1 MEENIKP
8 QDYYIKSIKELQINY
23 KKYEQEEKDNIK
35 YTESKEIEVASIK
48 KIIEELTSHNRFDSN
63 LLQQFMLTFRSF
75 TNIKEIF
82 ELLEERFNF
91 PPPEECITN
100 EDFLEFKKIY
110 LDSIRL
116 RIVQMVKYWLENFY
130 RLDFNEKEAMDHLFN
145 FLEMMEKSKGESFA
159 KKLKMTVNL
168 QKKELYLE
176 EMKKTDINNTSEVQK
191 LTNTPKILLP
201 RRKTILLKK
210 KDFLEKI
217 LNWPPLEISRQISLI
232 EFEMFEKIEPKEC
245 LNQSWN
251 KGISYIFINQENRKT
266 KAPNISSLITWF
278 NNLSK
283 WVGTTIVKLTD
294 ENERVNA
301 IKIFISIANS
311 LKEIN
316 NFNGLF
322 SIISG
327 LSLAPIFRLK
337 KTWEKLDKESK
348 QTHQDLIQFTSNEKS
363 FKTLRNY
370 VRVQTPPLLPYI
382 GLYLTDLTFI
392 EDGNPK
398 YIDGLINFEKC
409 RLFSNMIRNLQL
421 YQNLRF
427 NFEKCTDLYQ
437 LLKDIKSLEDDEM
450 YEESL
455 KIEGKISTKKK
466 KNLNEIKIDEKKFD
480 GNKINEKIDMNS
492 NEFLNNWNNFI
503 LTETGKN
510 WVKLE
515 NNNQIYFGN
524 KSQKITQWKI
534 PNDYFDFISNSN
546 PNSSW
551 RIYYSNEGE
560 KYYYNIL
567 TLKSQWDKPDDF

>member
-1 MEENIKP
+1 
-8 QDYYIKSIKELQINY
+8 
-23 KKYEQEEKDNIK
+23 
-35 YTESKEIEVASIK
+35 
-48 KIIEELTSHNRFDSN
+48 
-63 LLQQFMLTFRSF
+63 
-75 TNIKEIF
+75 
-82 ELLEERFNF
+82 
-91 PPPEECITN
+91 
-100 EDFLEFKKIY
+100 
-110 LDSIRL
+110 L
-116 RIVQMVKYWLENFY
+116 RIN

-480 GNKINEKIDMNS
+480 GNKI
-492 NEFLNNWNNFI
+492 
-503 LTETGKN
+503 
-510 WVKLE
+510 
-515 NNNQIYFGN
+515 
-524 KSQKITQWKI
+524 
-534 PNDYFDFISNSN
+534 
-546 PNSSW
+546 
-551 RIYYSNEGE
+551 
-560 KYYYNIL
+560 
-567 TLKSQWDKPDDF
+567 